1 MAEIRWFGHAS
12 FRIRAREATLIL
24 DPVPRS
30 SGYRAEKQKADIVT
44 ISHDH
49 PGHTAT
55 ENISGDFK
63 IIQGPGEYEMN
74 EVFVTGIRTYH
85 DEERGAQHG
94 RNTVYLIEVE
104 GITFCHLGDL
114 GHRLT
119 DEQVEAL
126 ESVDVLM
133 VPVGGGTIL
142 DAAKAA
148 EVIGQIEPRLVI
160 PMQYRTEYG
169 DKDLDDLDRFL
180 KEMGSQEV
188 TPVDRL
194 QIRQSDLPES
204 TQVVVLEPAVTSR

>member
-55 ENISGDFK
+55 DNISGDFK

>member
-44 ISHDH
+44 ISHEHD
-49 PGHTAT
+49 GHTAT

-74 EVFVTGIRTYH
+74 DVFVTGIRTYH
-85 DEERGAQHG
+85 DDQRGALHG

-104 GITFCHLGDL
+104 GMTFCHLGDL
-114 GHRLT
+114 GHRLSE
-119 DEQVEAL
+119 EQVEAL

-133 VPVGGGTIL
+133 VPIGGGTVL
-142 DAAKAA
+142 DATQAV
-148 EVIGQIEPRLVI
+148 EVIGQVEPRLVI
-160 PMQYRTEYG
+160 PMQYQTAYG
-169 DKDLDDLDRFL
+169 DKDLDDLERFL
-180 KEMGSQEV
+180 KEMGSPEV

-194 QIRQSDLPES
+194 QIRQSDLGE
-204 TQVVVLEPAVTSR
+204 TLEVAILEPAVSTR